1 MASLKEQFPFFAAH
15 PHTVYLDSAA
25 TAQMPQAVIDA
36 SVRYFSQQ
44 HASVGRGLYDEAVAT
59 TTAVEEARDAVRAFL
74 HAPKTMDV
82 IWTSSTTIALN
93 QLAWALQDTVKK
105 GDTIVTFIDN
115 HHANLIPWQR
125 LATQTGAQL
134 YTVSITQTGEIDQKS
149 WHEALQKSPRV
160 VAFTHATNVTGIIHP
175 VADLVREARAA
186 GAYTVVDGAQAIA
199 HTPTDLTK
207 IGCDAYVFS
216 SHKLYGPTGSGCL
229 VADHDFLNTAAPLLI
244 GGGMINTVTTDS
256 ATWAESP
263 IRHEAGTPNSAGI
276 AGTVA
281 ALLWLSTNQKALADH
296 ERELIAYTHTALT
309 AVPELTL
316 IGPDSPENRGS
327 VFAFNL
333 AGRHAHDVAQVL
345 ADQHIAI
352 RSGKHCTQPLH
363 DFLGI
368 PASARISIGA
378 YTTKDDINTAV
389 TALKSVLETIPKRS
403 NE

>member
-1 MASLKEQFPFFAAH
+1 MASIRDQFPFFAAH
-15 PHTVYLDSAA
+15 PVTVYLDSAA
-25 TAQMPQAVIDA
+25 TTQMPQPVIDA

-44 HASVGRGLYDEAVAT
+44 HASVGRGLYDEAVAA
-59 TTAVEEARDAVRAFL
+59 TTAVEDARDAVRTFL
-74 HAPKTMDV
+74 HAPATMDV

-105 GDTIVTFIDN
+105 GDTIVTCIDN

-125 LATQTGAQL
+125 LATQTGAHL
-134 YTVSITQTGEIDQKS
+134 YTVSITATGEIDQTS
-149 WHEALQKSPRV
+149 WQEALQRSPRV
-160 VAFTHATNVTGIIHP
+160 VALTHATNVTGIIHP
-175 VADLVREARAA
+175 IADLVRDARAA

-199 HTPTDLTK
+199 HTSTNLTE

-229 VADHDFLNTAAPLLI
+229 VAAHDFLNTAAPLLI
-244 GGGMINTVTTDS
+244 GGGMIKTVTTDT
-256 ATWAESP
+256 ATWEESP
-263 IRHEAGTPNSAGI
+263 TRHEAGTPNSAGI

-281 ALLWLSTNQKALADH
+281 ALNWLSANQDAIAAN
-296 ERELIAYTHTALT
+296 ERELITYTHAALT

-316 IGPDSPENRGS
+316 IGPTTPEKRGS

-333 AGRHAHDVAQVL
+333 NGRHPHDVAQVL

-352 RSGKHCTQPLH
+352 RSGKHCAQPLH
-363 DFLGI
+363 DTLGV

-378 YTTKDDINTAV
+378 YTTKEDIDKAV
-389 TALKSVLETIPKRS
+389 TALADVLTTIPKKQQ
-403 NE
+403 